1 MDRIS
6 PTSEEKDSAALEV
19 VKLHQ
24 LVITDQHEENLT
36 KPIEPEDA
44 LEEEEIEDAVAC
56 LITTN
61 TDTIEDESWLNRK
74 RSGYRAQKAT
84 ISVKERVGK
93 VETFSNYLISPLR
106 KRYDVFFRSTM
117 CVFKAIRCWL
127 RKDLTKE
134 APKGWDKKREE
145 IDERIQNLVRISKQE
160 AVIEEID
167 TDERPEHKKED
178 EDNKPSIIRNKGRL
192 DIRSRHQD
200 ACKALEY
207 NILRRHENDNI

>member
-6 PTSEEKDSAALEV
+6 PTSEERDSAALEV

-44 LEEEEIEDAVAC
+44 LEEEELEDAVAC

-61 TDTIEDESWLNRK
+61 NDTIEDESWLNKK

-84 ISVKERVGK
+84 ITVKERVGK
-93 VETFSNYLISPLR
+93 VEKFSNYLISPLR

-117 CVFKAIRCWL
+117 CAFKAIRGWL
-127 RKDLTKE
+127 KKDQREKKLM
-134 APKGWDKKREE
+134 KGFRT
-145 IDERIQNLVRISKQE
+145 L
-160 AVIEEID
+160 
-167 TDERPEHKKED
+167 
-178 EDNKPSIIRNKGRL
+178 
-192 DIRSRHQD
+192 
-200 ACKALEY
+200 
-207 NILRRHENDNI
+207 